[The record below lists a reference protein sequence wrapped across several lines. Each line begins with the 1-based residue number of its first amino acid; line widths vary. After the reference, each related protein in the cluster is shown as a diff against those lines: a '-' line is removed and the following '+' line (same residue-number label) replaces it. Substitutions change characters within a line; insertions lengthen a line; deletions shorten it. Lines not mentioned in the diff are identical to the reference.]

1 MKKILLASVL
11 LLAACGT
18 DLSDPYNVAEKYL
31 NAYYR
36 YEYREAAKYAL
47 PGNREQLEMAAEGVK
62 MQGLTPRRLRRQN
75 DPVTLHV
82 YRDGMIVGEE
92 AYVSYTVSVSDEDAA
107 GGREVLVLH
116 LQDGKWQVV
125 Y

>member
-11 LLAACGT
+11 LLTACGT
-18 DLSDPYNVAEKYL
+18 DLSIPENVAEKYL

-36 YEYREAAKYAL
+36 YEYLEAAKYTL
-47 PGNREQLEMAAEGVK
+47 PGNRAQLEQAAEGMK
-62 MQGLTPRRLRRQN
+62 LQGHTPRQLRREN
-75 DPVTLHV
+75 EPVAIRV
-82 YRDGMIVGEE
+82 YRDGMIVGKE
-92 AYVSYTVSVSDEDAA
+92 AYVSYTVSVSDEDTA

-116 LQDGKWQVV
+116 LQDGKWRVV